1 MSFVNIHGQPIDS
14 AKWFKA
20 QAEQS
25 SRSHGSMVPIR
36 RKPTKKN
43 GYAAQP
49 GTGPEGMTCKQCKHK
64 HSFGGPNGQTRKTF
78 IKCEL
83 RRATW
88 TNGEGTDILAS
99 SPACSKFEAKEQQ
112 R

>member
-1 MSFVNIHGQPIDS
+1 MSFVNIHGQPID
-14 AKWFKA
+14 AANWLKA
-20 QAEQS
+20 QAEQAAK
-25 SRSHGSMVPIR
+25 SRASMVPTR
-36 RKPTKKN
+36 RKPIKKN

-49 GTGPEGMTCKQCKHK
+49 GTGPEGKTCKQCQHK
-64 HSFGGPNGQTRKTF
+64 HSFGGNNSGHAKTF

-88 TNGEGTDILAS
+88 THGEGTDILAS
-99 SPACSKFEAKEQQ
+99 SPACSKFELKEQ